1 MVAWNFVERTQP
13 HSGAAHATKLRSVSQ
28 HAKPHPPNTQKGKED
43 KETPTGRKEQLGRG
57 EGPTG
62 APLRRGQLYSGTGG
76 TSGQRPIDGGFDDD
90 DVYYY
95 IRWRLKL
102 EGETFP
108 IKKLR
113 GAIHIP
119 PSIVSSRHFDQGRFL
134 EASCCCSSGRTF
146 CVRLLLALYRQ
157 LRWGP

>member
-95 IRWRLKL
+95 IRWRVKL
-102 EGETFP
+102 EGETDALIHCEVKVGSRSMKMMKDMVMFV
-108 IKKLR
+108 LR
-113 GAIHIP
+113 ERERRWVLLKIP
-119 PSIVSSRHFDQGRFL
+119 RCDIDEVG
-134 EASCCCSSGRTF
+134 EGK
-146 CVRLLLALYRQ
+146 
-157 LRWGP
+157 